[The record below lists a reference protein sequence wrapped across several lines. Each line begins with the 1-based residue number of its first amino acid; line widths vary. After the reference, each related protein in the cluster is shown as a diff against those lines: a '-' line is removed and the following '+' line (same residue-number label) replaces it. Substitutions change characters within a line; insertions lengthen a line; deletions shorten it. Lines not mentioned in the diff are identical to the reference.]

1 MNRAPHFGWSVPQQ
15 SRGLTLVEL
24 MVAIVM
30 GLVLLAGVATVFVAN
45 KQTYRVQD
53 GLARNQENGRFALTI
68 MARDIRMAGYAGCG
82 SAAPSLLADTVC
94 DSGKYPLQFGNSVEG
109 FDGTGSG
116 FSPLLP
122 DSGDGLLI
130 SPATLTPR
138 PVNDSDIL
146 TVRTVSGCDNFVKKH
161 PAEGGQSVPGSAPLQ
176 MSSTDCVQEGDIVIV
191 TDCQVYARFYVSGVT
206 GKNVLHTTATG
217 NCPNG
222 VEGKRLG
229 KAWTG
234 GQIMRTAIRTYYVG
248 ETSRNVRALY
258 VIENGRAPQE
268 LVEGVESLELLYGF
282 DADDDRAANEYRT
295 ASAVGAD
302 WAKVRSVR
310 VGVLVHSADAN
321 ATELTRETD
330 FNGQQFGGD
339 DRRLRLAF
347 DTTATIR
354 NLVP

>member
-1 MNRAPHFGWSVPQQ
+1 MNRSPRPILRLPRE

-45 KQTYRVQD
+45 KQTYRIQD
-53 GLARNQENGRFALTI
+53 GLARDQENGRFALMI
-68 MARDIRMAGYAGCG
+68 MTRDIRMAGYSGCG

-94 DSGKYPLQFGNSVEG
+94 DGTTYPLSFGNAVEG
-109 FDGTGSG
+109 FDGTGTT
-116 FSPLLP
+116 FSPSLP
-122 DSGDGLLI
+122 TLVSSG
-130 SPATLTPR
+130 SVTPA
-138 PVNDSDIL
+138 PVADSDIL

-176 MSSTDCVQEGDIVIV
+176 MSSTDCVKEGDIVIV

-206 GKNVLHTTATG
+206 DKNVLHTTASG

-248 ETSRNVRALY
+248 ETTRGVRALY
-258 VIENGRAPQE
+258 VIENGLAPQE
-268 LVEGVESLELLYGF
+268 LVEGVESLEVLYGF
-282 DADDDRAANEYRT
+282 DTDDDRAANEYRT
-295 ASAVGAD
+295 ATAVGAD

-310 VGVLVHSADAN
+310 LGVLVQSADAN
-321 ATELTRETD
+321 ATELTREID